1 MVIIFKVMLKALN
14 ELHTMFS
21 GTDICS
27 YLTVALIFIHYNRLN
42 RLTVSSVNSVFIV
55 SVDH

>member
-1 MVIIFKVMLKALN
+1 MLKALN